1 MLKHSKQ
8 NSQIQ
13 QNLKHVQDRLNALEE
28 KYQRPKNSVRL
39 LAVSKTKPSEDI
51 LAAYQCGQ
59 THFGENYLQE
69 ALEKIEE
76 IKIDQQK
83 TKELKTPI
91 SSNSNFHW
99 HFIGPI
105 QKNKT
110 RLIVENFDWVHSLDR
125 LVIAQRLNN
134 QRPGA
139 LAPLQVCIQ
148 VNIDNEPTKAGVEI
162 DAIQSLAEALS
173 KLKQIK
179 LRGLMAIPHAN
190 NDTQQQ
196 RNSFSRL
203 RQQLEHLN
211 QSGFD
216 LDTLSMGMSG
226 DLEAA
231 VAEGTT
237 MVRVGTALFGKRTIK
252 TYTS

>member
-1 MLKHSKQ
+1 MPKTSNQ
-8 NSQIQ
+8 NSIIQ
-13 QNLKHVQDRLNALEE
+13 ANLKHIQDTLNTLEE
-28 KYQRPKNSVRL
+28 KYGRPKNSVRL

-51 LAAYQCGQ
+51 LAAVQCGQ

-76 IKIDQQK
+76 IK
-83 TKELKTPI
+83 TSTPA
-91 SSNSNFHW
+91 NLHW
-99 HFIGPI
+99 HFIGPM

-110 RLIVENFDWVHSLDR
+110 RLIAENFEWVHSLDR
-125 LVIAQRLNN
+125 LVIAQRLND
-134 QRPGA
+134 QRPST
-139 LAPLQVCIQ
+139 LPPLQVCIQ
-148 VNIDNEPTKAGVEI
+148 VNIDHETTKAGVEI
-162 DAIQSLAEALS
+162 GAIQDLAESLS

-179 LRGLMAIPHAN
+179 LRGLMAIPQAN

-196 RNSFSRL
+196 LNSFAKL

-211 QSGFD
+211 QLGFD

-231 VAEGTT
+231 VAEGST
-237 MVRVGTALFGKRTIK
+237 MVRVGTALFGKREAK
-252 TYTS
+252 V